1 VSRARGVSAAVALV
15 AAVGAA
21 PLLAQSSAG
30 DSGRSLDGRWQGAIG
45 AAPNQL
51 RLRLELSKAPDGLLL
66 GTLVSIDQGGS
77 SFPIDVARQS
87 GDTLHL
93 EWRSINASFTGVLSA
108 DRTRLAGTW
117 TQGRSTPLSFERIA
131 APAAATA
138 VAAPATAAVPAT
150 AATPAP
156 PSPPNPVGILADVAT
171 PIAPTPF
178 TTGGKTQLVYE
189 VHITNFG
196 GGEMLVSRLDVL
208 DGSATLASFEG
219 RELNSMMAQPRLNVA
234 DTRSIPPA
242 TRAVAYLWVTIDSG
256 KAIPRTLRHRLTVG
270 TQTLEADAVT
280 VGAASPVVVSAP
292 LRGGDWLAA
301 NGPGNASGHR
311 RALIALDG
319 KPRIAQRF
327 AIDWVKVG
335 SNGATFSG
343 NAKDNAS
350 YFAYGLDVISVADGV
365 VASVKDGIPENVPG
379 PTSRAVPITNETVG
393 GNYVIVDIGGGKFAF
408 YAHLKPGSLKVKTGD
423 RVRRGQLLGLLGN
436 SGNSTEPH
444 LHFHISN
451 ANSPLG
457 SEGLPYLIDT
467 WELGGTSGAWTA
479 QRNQLTMLN
488 ARVRFK

>member
-1 VSRARGVSAAVALV
+1 MKTRRVRAIVTVMAAIGATPLSAASQ
-15 AAVGAA
+15 AA
-21 PLLAQSSAG
+21 P
-30 DSGRSLDGRWQGAIG
+30 SGFDGRWQGAIG
-45 AAPNQL
+45 TPPNQL
-51 RLRLELSKAPDGLLL
+51 RLALELSRAPDGLFL
-66 GTLVSIDQGGS
+66 GTLISIDQGGS
-77 SFPIDVARQS
+77 RFPIDVARQS

-93 EWRSINASFTGVLSA
+93 EWKLINASFSGVLSA

-117 TQGRSTPLSFERIA
+117 TQGRSTPLSFERQA
-131 APAAATA
+131 APAATA
-138 VAAPATAAVPAT
+138 SPAAPAT
-150 AATPAP
+150 PAP
-156 PSPPNPVGILADVAT
+156 AASPNPFGILADVAT

-178 TTGGKTQLVYE
+178 TTGGKTQFVYE

-208 DGSATLASFEG
+208 DGGTTLATFEG
-219 RELNSMMAQPRLNVA
+219 RELNSMMAQPRQNVT
-234 DTRSIPPA
+234 DSRSIPPG

-256 KAIPRTLRHRLTVG
+256 KPIPRTLRHRLTVG
-270 TQTLEADAVT
+270 TQTLDADEVT
-280 VGAASPVVVSAP
+280 MATPAPVVVSAP

-335 SNGATFSG
+335 PAGATFSG
-343 NAKDNAS
+343 NARDNAS
-350 YFAYGLDVISVADGV
+350 YFAYGLDVLSVADGV
-365 VASVKDGIPENVPG
+365 VASIKDGIPENIPG

-393 GNYVIVDIGGGKFAF
+393 GNYVIVDIGGGRFAF

-423 RVRRGQLLGLLGN
+423 RVQRGQVLGLLGN

-457 SEGLPYLIDT
+457 SEGLPYLIDA
-467 WELGGTSGAWTA
+467 WELGGASGAWTA

-488 ARVRFK
+488 TRVRFK

>member
-1 VSRARGVSAAVALV
+1 MKTSRVRAIVGLLAAIGATPLP
-15 AAVGAA
+15 AASQAA
-21 PLLAQSSAG
+21 PTG
-30 DSGRSLDGRWQGAIG
+30 VDGRWQGAIG
-45 AAPNQL
+45 TPPNQL
-51 RLRLELSKAPDGLLL
+51 RLGLELSRAPDGLFL
-66 GTLVSIDQGGS
+66 GTLISIDQGGS
-77 SFPIDVARQS
+77 RFPIDGSRQS

-93 EWRSINASFTGVLSA
+93 EWKSISASFSGALSA
-108 DRTRLAGTW
+108 DRARLAGTW
-117 TQGRSTPLSFERIA
+117 TQAGRSMPLSFERLGVPAGA
-131 APAAATA
+131 ASP
-138 VAAPATAAVPAT
+138 AAPATPAPAAPPAT
-150 AATPAP
+150 
-156 PSPPNPVGILADVAT
+156 PNPFGILADVAT
-171 PIAPTPF
+171 PMPPTPF
-178 TTGGKTQLVYE
+178 TTGGKTQFVYE

-208 DGSATLASFEG
+208 DGGTTLATFEG
-219 RELNSMMAQPRLNVA
+219 RELNSMMAQPRQNVT
-234 DTRSIPPA
+234 DSRSIPPA
-242 TRAVAYLWVTIDSG
+242 MRAVAYLWVTIDSG
-256 KAIPRTLRHRLTVG
+256 KAIPRSLKHRITVG
-270 TQTLEADAVT
+270 TQTLDADEVT
-280 VGAASPVVVSAP
+280 VAPAPPVVVSAP
-292 LRGGDWLAA
+292 LLGGDWLAA

-335 SNGATFSG
+335 PAGATFSG
-343 NAKDNAS
+343 NARDNAS

-365 VASVKDGIPENVPG
+365 VASIKDGIPENIPG

-393 GNYVIVDIGGGKFAF
+393 GNYVIVDIGGGRFAF

-423 RVRRGQLLGLLGN
+423 RVQRGQVLGLLGN

-467 WELGGTSGAWTA
+467 WELGGASSAWTP